1 VNSLPA
7 IAIEAPTKGM
17 MPIARILSK
26 LTLNV
31 AAIIRNGITLTGIA
45 SSFQFI
51 ACLTHG
57 WKYKPNIK
65 LIIRKMKTIFL
76 VGTAGSG
83 KSLLA
88 SKILDYYSRNG
99 AFVGMLNLDPGVE
112 NLPYTCDIDVRD
124 YVDIVGIMKQYDLG
138 PNGSM
143 IMANDL
149 IASKIDDL
157 QKEVDNVNPDYLIVD
172 TPGQIELF
180 AYRAGGPFLIQN
192 LNVEEK
198 ASIFLHDGSLITSPT
213 NFVSIALLATSVKLR
228 LGLSQINVLT
238 KTDLIEDKI
247 KDILKWSTNMASLE
261 DALAKNADGE
271 NYALATNILRSLNLG
286 GFAQGIIPISNVTG
300 EGMVN
305 LQAALSRVLN
315 LGEEVED

>member
-1 VNSLPA
+1 
-7 IAIEAPTKGM
+7 
-17 MPIARILSK
+17 
-26 LTLNV
+26 
-31 AAIIRNGITLTGIA
+31 
-45 SSFQFI
+45 
-51 ACLTHG
+51 
-57 WKYKPNIK
+57 
-65 LIIRKMKTIFL
+65 MKAIFL
-76 VGTAGSG
+76 VGTAGAG

-124 YVDIVGIMKQYDLG
+124 YIDIVAIMKQYDLG

-157 QKEVDNVNPDYLIVD
+157 QNEIDNVNPDYLIVD

-180 AYRAGGPFLIQN
+180 AYRASGPFIIQN

-247 KDILKWSTNMASLE
+247 KEIGRASCRE
-261 DALAKNADGE
+261 
-271 NYALATNILRSLNLG
+271 
-286 GFAQGIIPISNVTG
+286 
-300 EGMVN
+300 
-305 LQAALSRVLN
+305 RV
-315 LGEEVED
+315 